1 MTLGEKIA
9 SFRKEKGWSQEEL
22 AARLFVTR
30 QAVSKWE
37 RDLSI
42 PELDTLKR
50 LASEMGVG
58 LSCLLSSN
66 NKEDAKEER
75 PLGFTDFRL
84 PAIYLAMAIV
94 VLAVGTALALLPEA
108 RGEPAYAVMAFLILG
123 ALLLE
128 VVFLLIKASI
138 PLKKVRLFYSG
149 NGLRASTWK
158 GEREIPF
165 SSIVGAAAK
174 THGNWRVG
182 KLVIKAEDTTITI
195 ESIRNVNDVKTIV
208 DELLFAAR
216 N

>member
-50 LASEMGVG
+50 LASEMGVS
-58 LSCLLSSN
+58 LASLLSSN
-66 NKEDAKEER
+66 EDHLEEER

-84 PAIYLAMAIV
+84 TAVYLGMVAI
-94 VLAVGTALALLPEA
+94 VLAVGSGLALLPEA
-108 RGEPAYAVMAFLILG
+108 REELPLMAMAFVVLG
-123 ALLLE
+123 LLFLEIIYLLVKTALP
-128 VVFLLIKASI
+128 F
-138 PLKKVRLFYSG
+138 KKVRLLYS
-149 NGLRASTWK
+149 NEGLRVFTWR
-158 GEREIPF
+158 GEKEIPF
-165 SSIVGAAAK
+165 TSIRKVAAK
-174 THGNWRVG
+174 THGNWRLG
-182 KLVIKAEDTTITI
+182 KLVIETDEQIYVV

-208 DELLFAAR
+208 DELLFSAK

>member
-42 PELDTLKR
+42 PGLDTLKR
-50 LASEMGVG
+50 LASEMDISLV
-58 LSCLLSSN
+58 SLLSSN
-66 NKEDAKEER
+66 EDHLEEER

-84 PAIYLAMAIV
+84 TAVYLGMVAI
-94 VLAVGTALALLPEA
+94 VLAVGSGLALLPEA
-108 RGEPAYAVMAFLILG
+108 REELPLLAMAFVVLG
-123 ALLLE
+123 LLFLEIIYLLVKTAL
-128 VVFLLIKASI
+128 
-138 PLKKVRLFYSG
+138 PLKVRLLYS
-149 NGLRASTWK
+149 NEGLRVFTWR
-158 GEREIPF
+158 GEKEIPF
-165 SSIVGAAAK
+165 TSIRKVAAK
-174 THGNWRVG
+174 THGNWRLG
-182 KLVIKAEDTTITI
+182 KLVIETDEQIYVV

-208 DELLFAAR
+208 DELLFSAK